1 MGGFPAIPGTRLL
14 TEAARRGKIDVIWPI
29 QPVSLMDE
37 FAVSNAVPTLGDV
50 ANLAGVSKSTASRIL
65 SVAGSA
71 AKKIPYAPETKSKV
85 RAAAAKL
92 GYKPSKLARGL
103 SLAKTGIIGLVVPS
117 LTDSFFPIV
126 TSAIET
132 HLAGA
137 GYSVILAN
145 TNADSKTERAR
156 VEDLL
161 SWQVDG
167 LIIAPAQETGDA
179 GLFWEL
185 WQRKIPFVLIDRTF
199 PETPFFSVSTEDEI
213 GAGLVVEHLIAAGR
227 RRIVRIG
234 GPLAVSTNRLR
245 HAGYTA
251 ALIRHGILPQTDYA
265 LDAIPSE
272 EGGYQTLD
280 KILALDPRP
289 DAVFCFS
296 DNVAIGLMEA
306 CSDRGIRVPE
316 DLALV
321 GYADLPQS
329 RLLKVSLTTI
339 QQPRPLLGWHAAKML
354 LSCLEDRGQP
364 EPIRLSV
371 ELMIRESTV
380 GKASLPRIKEETRY
394 A

>member
-1 MGGFPAIPGTRLL
+1 VA
-14 TEAARRGKIDVIWPI
+14 
-29 QPVSLMDE
+29 
-37 FAVSNAVPTLGDV
+37 NAVPTLGDV

-65 SVAGSA
+65 SVVGG
-71 AKKIPYAPETKSKV
+71 AKKIPYAAETKSKV

-103 SLAKTGIIGLVVPS
+103 TLAKTGIVGLVVPS
-117 LTDSFFPIV
+117 LTDSFFPTV
-126 TSAIET
+126 ASAIET
-132 HLAGA
+132 HLSGA
-137 GYSVILAN
+137 GYSVILAD

-167 LIIAPAQETGDA
+167 LIIAPAQEAGDA

-199 PETPFFSVSTEDEI
+199 PETPFFSVSTDDQI

-227 RRIVRIG
+227 RRIVRVG
-234 GPLAVSTNRLR
+234 GPLAISTNRLR

-251 ALIRHGILPQTDYA
+251 ALIRHGILPQAEYA
-265 LDAIPSE
+265 LEAAPSE
-272 EGGYQTLD
+272 EGGYQAFS
-280 KILALDPRP
+280 KILAISPRP

-296 DNVAIGLMEA
+296 DNVAVGVMDA
-306 CSDRGIRVPE
+306 CNDHGIRVPE
-316 DLALV
+316 DMAVV

-329 RLLKVSLTTI
+329 RLLKVSLTTVL
-339 QQPRPLLGWHAAKML
+339 QPRPLLGWHAAKML
-354 LSCLEDRGQP
+354 LACMEERGQP
-364 EPIRLSV
+364 DPIRLPV
-371 ELMIRESTV
+371 ELMVRESTV
-380 GKASLPRIKEETRY
+380 GKACLPRIKEETRY

>member
-1 MGGFPAIPGTRLL
+1 VA
-14 TEAARRGKIDVIWPI
+14 
-29 QPVSLMDE
+29 
-37 FAVSNAVPTLGDV
+37 NAVPTLGDV

-65 SVAGSA
+65 SVVGG

-103 SLAKTGIIGLVVPS
+103 TLAKTGIVGLVVPS
-117 LTDSFFPIV
+117 LTDSFFPTV
-126 TSAIET
+126 ASAIET
-132 HLAGA
+132 HLSGA
-137 GYSVILAN
+137 GYSVLLAD

-156 VEDLL
+156 IEDLL

-199 PETPFFSVSTEDEI
+199 PETPFFSVSTDDQV
-213 GAGLVVEHLIAAGR
+213 GAALVVEHLIATGR
-227 RRIVRIG
+227 RRIARVG

-251 ALIRHGILPQTDYA
+251 ALIRHGILPQAEYA
-265 LDAIPSE
+265 LETAPSE
-272 EGGYQTLD
+272 GGGYQAFN
-280 KILALDPRP
+280 KILALSPRP
-289 DAVFCFS
+289 NAVFCFS
-296 DNVAIGLMEA
+296 DNVAIGVMEA
-306 CSDRGIRVPE
+306 CNDHGIRVPE
-316 DLALV
+316 DIAVV

-329 RLLKVSLTTI
+329 RLLRIALTTV
-339 QQPRPLLGWHAAKML
+339 QQPQPLLGRHAAQML
-354 LSCLEDRGQP
+354 LCCMEDRGQP
-364 EPIRLSV
+364 QPIQLPV
-371 ELMIRESTV
+371 ELMVRESTL
-380 GKASLPRIKEETRY
+380 GKASLPRIKDETLY